1 VSDTNARTTLDRLL
15 AVDWSGEGSLAHRRS
30 RIKLMREY
38 LRRSAVQARQLGVT
52 DVWPFFDVA
61 EYAARGTTVPADLAA
76 RLGELTSGPARYPA
90 VARSCWGALHW
101 GAAMDAGALPADA
114 DDPYEPL
121 LLFFERGGGFYLEE
135 GFIDV
140 EGGSVVRKTWQDHV
154 DTEPLDLSPAVLD
167 AFDAVDAG
175 LF

>member
-1 VSDTNARTTLDRLL
+1 MSHTNAQTTLDRLL
-15 AVDWSGEGSLAHRRS
+15 AVDWSGEDALAHRRS

-38 LRRSAVQARQLGVT
+38 LRRSAVQARRLGVT

-61 EYAARGTTVPADLAA
+61 EYAARGTVIPVDLAA
-76 RLGELTSGPARYPA
+76 LLGELTNGPARYPA
-90 VARSCWGALHW
+90 VARSCWSALHW
-101 GAAMDAGALPADA
+101 AAAVDAGALTADA

-154 DTEPLDLSPAVLD
+154 DAEPLDLSAAALD
-167 AFDAVDAG
+167 ELDAVDAG